1 MRRRV
6 IRFGLFHAL
15 LAAGHRNPA
24 VLAVL
29 RAVVVFTVVMAI
41 RNRRG

>member
-6 IRFGLFHAL
+6 IRFGLFHTL
-15 LAAGHRNPA
+15 LAAGHHNPA
-24 VLAVL
+24 VLVFL
-29 RAVVVFTVVMAI
+29 LAVVVLAVVMAI